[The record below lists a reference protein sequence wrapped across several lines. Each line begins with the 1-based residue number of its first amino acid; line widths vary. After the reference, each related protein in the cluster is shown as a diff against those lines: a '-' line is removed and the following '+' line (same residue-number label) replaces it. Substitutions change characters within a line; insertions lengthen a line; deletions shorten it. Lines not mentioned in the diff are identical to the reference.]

1 MSHFSMDEKCP
12 LNKNLHDN
20 RKIAR
25 RQTKHVKWNK
35 RWNKGKIQLTQ
46 PISKH
51 QSQPRRREEFY
62 WLIINTLEENMTADT
77 MDLSAL
83 QDQIDALSAQITK
96 QGAEVRTLKKADAT
110 DADAISAAV
119 EVLQNLKID
128 HKKLVDQMEEASGG
142 SDAFNRQVFD
152 DLVLRKMF
160 VIPSFEIHGGVK
172 GLFDLGPPACALKVS
187 SFAWYFFG
195 FAWVPS
201 SPIFIYMH
209 FVQYL

>member
-1 MSHFSMDEKCP
+1 
-12 LNKNLHDN
+12 
-20 RKIAR
+20 
-25 RQTKHVKWNK
+25 
-35 RWNKGKIQLTQ
+35 
-46 PISKH
+46 
-51 QSQPRRREEFY
+51 
-62 WLIINTLEENMTADT
+62 

-96 QGAEVRTLKKADAT
+96 QGAEVRTLKKADST

-119 EVLQNLKID
+119 QVLQNLKID
-128 HKKLVDQMEEASGG
+128 HKKLVDQMEEVSGG

-187 SFAWYFFG
+187 SFVWDFWWASFYLY
-195 FAWVPS
+195 ACRAIRL
-201 SPIFIYMH
+201 IFILRLLMKSKRLPCLIPGVSTSSSTKTCSKWNVHASHPSLY
-209 FVQYL
+209 